1 MRCTKSGRQ
10 GMTGAAAL
18 TVAQAAAKLWRVL
31 LPRVR
36 CTPKA
41 RACESP
47 SLELGLEFK
56 LASTLGTPQRG
67 AVIPPHACVT
77 QPACAQRVVHKQILC
92 KADACAGCPL
102 SLREVWYGMWYSI
115 PSSYRLWEPEASF

>member
-1 MRCTKSGRQ
+1 MRCTKSGRH

-56 LASTLGTPQRG
+56 LASTLGTP
-67 AVIPPHACVT
+67 
-77 QPACAQRVVHKQILC
+77 
-92 KADACAGCPL
+92 
-102 SLREVWYGMWYSI
+102 
-115 PSSYRLWEPEASF
+115 